1 MEQFLNDILSI
12 YTLINKNNTTN
23 TTNTSNKKIDIIQT
37 AILSKQYLT
46 YYLYRIIA
54 KFMPLISI
62 ALPSKDITKLFKLLL
77 IPREHDINKNYPLV
91 GKMTYNEQTLDL
103 IIKLILEMLSNLDK
117 YINTLPN
124 KDSYKML
131 YIFLE
136 TKNLSTIIQ
145 DIQDLQTLLPGISVK
160 SSRFNYIIDKKL

>member
-91 GKMTYNEQTLDL
+91 GKMTNNEQTLDL
-103 IIKLILEMLSNLDK
+103 IIKLIF
-117 YINTLPN
+117 
-124 KDSYKML
+124 
-131 YIFLE
+131 IFYL
-136 TKNLSTIIQ
+136 K
-145 DIQDLQTLLPGISVK
+145 
-160 SSRFNYIIDKKL
+160 